1 MAPTKR
7 MNLIVRNSPLLARLD
22 EDAIRTLIAMGHVRC
37 LSTKKALVSEGH
49 PANHV
54 FLLRGGNARFFRLSE
69 KGDDTTLLWLA
80 PGDVVGLGCLLAERA
95 TYLAHA
101 ETVTSCEALIWDRS
115 QIRSFASTHPSI
127 LENGFGIS
135 IQYLAKSIRRHIDL
149 AFKPPA
155 VRIARSLL
163 DLAEKIGRVDSSG
176 IEIDITNEYLST
188 LSDVSPFTVSR
199 VVAAW
204 SRSGEL
210 SKQRGKIILR
220 APDALIQ

>member
-1 MAPTKR
+1 
-7 MNLIVRNSPLLARLD
+7 MNVIVRNSPLLARLD
-22 EDAIRTLIAMGHVRC
+22 ENGIRTLIAMGHVRS
-37 LSTKKALVSEGH
+37 LGTKETLVSEGY

-69 KGDDTTLLWLA
+69 NGDDITLLWLA
-80 PGDVVGLGCLLAERA
+80 PGDVIGLGCLLAEHV

-115 QIRSFASTHPSI
+115 QIRSFALTHPSI
-127 LENGFGIS
+127 LENGMRIS
-135 IQYLAKSIRRHIDL
+135 LQYLAESIRRHIDL
-149 AFKPPA
+149 TSKPPA

-163 DLAEKIGRVDSSG
+163 DLADKVGRVDPSG
-176 IEIDITNEYLST
+176 IEIDITNEHLST

-199 VVAAW
+199 LLAAW
-204 SRSGEL
+204 SRSGEI